1 MADDQSDLRVFY
13 ICGLGSNTTGA
24 KPTYL
29 RQHFRHLCIP
39 SVKHASY
46 AATRDALAKECR
58 SFKPDIVVAHSA
70 GVGKA
75 VTLATTGTYSGPLL
89 LLAGGNGCAPVSD
102 MTGRAVTLVV
112 PSDDAGAEHQR
123 RAVRCSLDKTMVQ
136 TEEVKDAHDLNT
148 SMVERHQLRRI
159 IEETVQRHAGAGAT
173 TAPPEAAETGTVAE
187 STAVIETPVK
197 EQVKWL
203 FSEWDRNDDGLVSRE
218 EFMDCLTKLCGEMS
232 SDDVEQ
238 VVKAVDKNK
247 DGQVD
252 TEEFLD
258 WVFSGAQH
266 SDKVLAET
274 SDPAAESHV
283 APVEPGDSAEE
294 PPAELPAEPISVPEA
309 PALEAVEPSTAEVA
323 AVPAVPETP
332 LPPEADVSLEPK
344 EAEADPG
351 DLLAHLVGLGGGQL
365 YTWGRGTDGQLG
377 QDKVRFPSV
386 NCALPQPVPGLR
398 RVVHVA
404 CGGGQQGCT
413 GAVTLSG
420 ELYTFGNNF
429 NKRLGHGDGPNLAAP
444 KRVDALAGEHV
455 IMSAFSADHG
465 AALLKDG
472 RVFLWGSNRY
482 GQLGRGHCDKA
493 SGGVPTAVVL
503 PGASTFIDCE
513 DGYSA
518 AVLDDGKLF
527 TWGCNGHGRL
537 GQGVSAEHVST
548 PGLACDGVRS
558 VSLGSLYAGAVTK
571 AGGLLMWGY
580 GGHGNLGLG
589 DRRSH
594 SSPQAV
600 NDLEPIRQLACTRGQ
615 EGCKGGLNPKDG
627 GQEGPHTVAIAVSGA
642 VYTMGTCHKGLL
654 GNLGA
659 KDGAFGRP
667 WDEFKSYRLGGP
679 LRNASEPP
687 MSPLGLPPPYDAIGP
702 AIQAVSAHIHCA
714 VLCADG
720 KAWAWGCGSNDG
732 RCGVERFLNKKGE
745 GKPPE
750 VDMMKCYMMGPHRI
764 GVARPLYWKQPSL
777 QGQQVLMLST
787 GRNHMAAIALP
798 AGE

>member
-159 IEETVQRHAGAGAT
+159 IEETVQRHAAIPT
-173 TAPPEAAETGTVAE
+173 PPTAE
-187 STAVIETPVK
+187 STAVESTAVIATPVQ

-203 FSEWDRNDDGLVSRE
+203 FSEWDRNEDGLVSRE
-218 EFMDCLTKLCGEMS
+218 EFMDCLTTLCGEMS

-274 SDPAAESHV
+274 SDPAAESLAAV
-283 APVEPGDSAEE
+283 APVVAPVVPPGESEE
-294 PPAELPAEPISVPEA
+294 PAELPTAPVLDAAEPS
-309 PALEAVEPSTAEVA
+309 PADVADVAVA
-323 AVPAVPETP
+323 AVPEMTP
-332 LPPEADVSLEPK
+332 LAPEADVVEPK
-344 EAEADPG
+344 EAAHG
-351 DLLAHLVGLGGGQL
+351 DLLAHLVGGQL

-386 NCALPQPVPGLR
+386 NCALPHPVPGLR

-444 KRVDALAGEHV
+444 KRVEALAGEHV

-493 SGGVPTAVVL
+493 SAGVPTAVAL

-527 TWGCNGHGRL
+527 TFGCNGHGRL
-537 GQGVSAEHVST
+537 GQGVSADVVTT

-594 SSPQAV
+594 STPQEV
-600 NDLEPIRQLACTRGQ
+600 KDLEPIRQLACTRGQ

-667 WDEFKSYRLGGP
+667 WDEFKPYRLGGP

-687 MSPLGLPPPYDAIGP
+687 MSPLGLAPPYDAIGP
-702 AIQAVSAHIHCA
+702 ALQAVSAHIHCA

-764 GVARPLYWKQPSL
+764 GLSRPLYWKHPSL

>member
-1 MADDQSDLRVFY
+1 M
-13 ICGLGSNTTGA
+13 
-24 KPTYL
+24 
-29 RQHFRHLCIP
+29 
-39 SVKHASY
+39 KHASY

-615 EGCKGGLNPKDG
+615 EGCKGGLNP
-627 GQEGPHTVAIAVSGA
+627 
-642 VYTMGTCHKGLL
+642 
-654 GNLGA
+654 
-659 KDGAFGRP
+659 
-667 WDEFKSYRLGGP
+667 RLG
-679 LRNASEPP
+679 S
-687 MSPLGLPPPYDAIGP
+687 
-702 AIQAVSAHIHCA
+702 
-714 VLCADG
+714 
-720 KAWAWGCGSNDG
+720 
-732 RCGVERFLNKKGE
+732 RFA
-745 GKPPE
+745 
-750 VDMMKCYMMGPHRI
+750 Y
-764 GVARPLYWKQPSL
+764 Q
-777 QGQQVLMLST
+777 
-787 GRNHMAAIALP
+787 GRN
-798 AGE
+798 

>member
-1 MADDQSDLRVFY
+1 
-13 ICGLGSNTTGA
+13 
-24 KPTYL
+24 
-29 RQHFRHLCIP
+29 
-39 SVKHASY
+39 
-46 AATRDALAKECR
+46 
-58 SFKPDIVVAHSA
+58 
-70 GVGKA
+70 
-75 VTLATTGTYSGPLL
+75 
-89 LLAGGNGCAPVSD
+89 
-102 MTGRAVTLVV
+102 
-112 PSDDAGAEHQR
+112 
-123 RAVRCSLDKTMVQ
+123 
-136 TEEVKDAHDLNT
+136 
-148 SMVERHQLRRI
+148 MVERHQLRRI

-173 TAPPEAAETGTVAE
+173 TAPPEAAATGTVAE

-218 EFMDCLTKLCGEMS
+218 EFTDCLTKLCDSVVLVVHRGEMS

-351 DLLAHLVGLGGGQL
+351 DLLANLVGLGGGQL

-627 GQEGPHTVAIAVSGA
+627 GQEGPHTIAIAVSGA

-667 WDEFKSYRLGGP
+667 WDEFKPYRLGGP

-764 GVARPLYWKQPSL
+764 GDLEYLRIMNQIGWS
-777 QGQQVLMLST
+777 
-787 GRNHMAAIALP
+787 
-798 AGE
+798 

>member
-1 MADDQSDLRVFY
+1 MADTQSELRVLY

-29 RQHFRHLCIP
+29 RQHFQHFCIP
-39 SVKHASY
+39 TVKHASY
-46 AATRDALAKECR
+46 AATRDALAQECHK
-58 SFKPDIVVAHSA
+58 FKPDIVVAHSA

-75 VTLATTGTYSGPLL
+75 VTLATTGTFVGPLV

-112 PSDDAGAEHQR
+112 PSDDTGAEHQR
-123 RAVRCSLDKTMVQ
+123 RAVRSALDKALVK
-136 TEEVKDAHDLNT
+136 TEEVKDGHDLNS
-148 SMVERHQLRRI
+148 SMVDKNQLRRI
-159 IEETVQRHAGAGAT
+159 IEETYQRHSGGT
-173 TAPPEAAETGTVAE
+173 PPVDAELGNPQLQTQLE
-187 STAVIETPVK
+187 STATIETPVM

-203 FSEWDRNDDGLVSRE
+203 FSEWDSNDDGLVSGD
-218 EFMDCLTKLCGEMS
+218 EFKECLTKLCGEMS
-232 SDDVEQ
+232 AEDVEQ
-238 VVKAVDKNK
+238 VIKRVDQNQ

-252 TEEFLD
+252 TEEFLE

-274 SDPAAESHV
+274 TEPSSVTVQTEAEPVEVKEEEPVAPTVPPEVPTVEATVEAPGPPAPAIPAA
-283 APVEPGDSAEE
+283 VEATGD
-294 PPAELPAEPISVPEA
+294 VMH
-309 PALEAVEPSTAEVA
+309 
-323 AVPAVPETP
+323 
-332 LPPEADVSLEPK
+332 ADVS
-344 EAEADPG
+344 A
-351 DLLAHLVGLGGGQL
+351 LVARGGGQL
-365 YTWGRGTDGQLG
+365 YTWGRGSDGQLG

-386 NCALPQPVPGLR
+386 NCALPHPVPGMR
-398 RVVHVA
+398 QVIHVA

-413 GAVTLSG
+413 GAVTLQG

-429 NKRLGHGDGPNLAAP
+429 NKRLGHGDGPNLSAP
-444 KRVDALAGEHV
+444 KRVDALQGEHV

-472 RVFLWGSNRY
+472 RMFLWGSNRF
-482 GQLGRGHCDKA
+482 GQLGRGHVDKA
-493 SGGVPTAVVL
+493 SGGVPTAVTL
-503 PGASTFIDCE
+503 PGPACFIDCE

-518 AVLDDGKLF
+518 AVLEDGKLF
-527 TWGCNGHGRL
+527 TWGSSNHGRL
-537 GQGVSAEHVST
+537 GQGAATECVSS
-548 PGLACDGVRS
+548 PGFVCDGVQS

-571 AGGLLMWGY
+571 AGALLMWGY

-589 DRRSH
+589 DRKSH
-594 SSPQAV
+594 STPQSV
-600 NDLEPIRQLACTRGQ
+600 VDLEPIRQLACTRGQ

-659 KDGAFGRP
+659 KDGAFGKP
-667 WDEFKSYRLGGP
+667 WDEFRPYRLGGP
-679 LRNASEPP
+679 LRNPSDVP
-687 MSPLGLPPPYDAIGP
+687 MSPLGLAPPYDAIGP
-702 AIQAVSAHIHCA
+702 AVQAVSAHIHCA
-714 VLCADG
+714 VLCTDG

-764 GVARPLYWKQPSL
+764 GLARPLYWKHPSF

-787 GRNHMAAIALP
+787 GRNHMAAIAVP

>member
-159 IEETVQRHAGAGAT
+159 IEETVQRHAAI
-173 TAPPEAAETGTVAE
+173 PPRPEAEPAAVE
-187 STAVIETPVK
+187 STAVIATPVQ

-203 FSEWDRNDDGLVSRE
+203 FSEWDRNEDGLVSRE
-218 EFMDCLTKLCGEMS
+218 EFMDCLTTLCGEMS

-274 SDPAAESHV
+274 SDPAAESLAAV
-283 APVEPGDSAEE
+283 APVVAPVVPAGESEE
-294 PPAELPAEPISVPEA
+294 PAELPTAPEM
-309 PALEAVEPSTAEVA
+309 
-323 AVPAVPETP
+323 TP
-332 LPPEADVSLEPK
+332 LAPEADVVEPK
-344 EAEADPG
+344 EAADG

-386 NCALPQPVPGLR
+386 NCALPHPVPGLR

-444 KRVDALAGEHV
+444 KRVEALAGEHV

-493 SGGVPTAVVL
+493 SAGVPTAVAL

-527 TWGCNGHGRL
+527 TFGCNGHGRL
-537 GQGVSAEHVST
+537 GQGVSADVVTT

-594 SSPQAV
+594 STPQEV
-600 NDLEPIRQLACTRGQ
+600 KDLEPIRQLACTRGQ

-667 WDEFKSYRLGGP
+667 WDEFKPYRLGGP

-687 MSPLGLPPPYDAIGP
+687 MSPLGLAPPYDAIGP
-702 AIQAVSAHIHCA
+702 ALQAVSAHIHCA

-764 GVARPLYWKQPSL
+764 GLSRPLYWKHPSL